1 MKFVN
6 IREFSSSA
14 TKLLRDDVERG
25 EKVIITRRGK
35 PVGLII
41 PFKDKMAV
49 AEALLEEAESLLKE
63 SGIIEA
69 DVLKALEKVREKVY
83 A

>member
-6 IREFSSSA
+6 VREFSSTA
-14 TKLLRDDVERG
+14 TKLLRDEVEKG
-25 EKVIITRRGK
+25 ERVVITRRGK

-41 PFKDKMAV
+41 PFKDKAAV
-49 AEALLEEAESLLKE
+49 AEALLEEAEILLKE
-63 SGIIEA
+63 SGLTEA
-69 DVLKALEKVREKVY
+69 RVLKSLEDVRKRVY

>member
-6 IREFSSSA
+6 VREFSSTA
-14 TKLLRDDVERG
+14 TKLLRDEVEKG
-25 EKVIITRRGK
+25 ERVVITRRGK

-41 PFKDKMAV
+41 PFKDKAAV
-49 AEALLEEAESLLKE
+49 AEALLEEAETLLKE
-63 SGIIEA
+63 SGVTES
-69 DVLKALEKVREKVY
+69 DVLKTLAQVRKKVY

>member
-6 IREFSSSA
+6 VREFSATA
-14 TKLLRDDVERG
+14 TKLLRDDVEKGNR
-25 EKVIITRRGK
+25 VIITKRGK

-41 PFKDKMAV
+41 PFKDKAAV

-63 SGIIEA
+63 SGTTEA
-69 DVLKALEKVREKVY
+69 EALKALAKARKKVY